1 MTALLTFA
9 QRAATY
15 TAWGIMFYV
24 VSLVG
29 AAVRHGI
36 GG

>member
-1 MTALLTFA
+1 MTALLTLA

-15 TAWGIMFYV
+15 TAWGIMFYA

-29 AAVRHGI
+29 AAIRHSI